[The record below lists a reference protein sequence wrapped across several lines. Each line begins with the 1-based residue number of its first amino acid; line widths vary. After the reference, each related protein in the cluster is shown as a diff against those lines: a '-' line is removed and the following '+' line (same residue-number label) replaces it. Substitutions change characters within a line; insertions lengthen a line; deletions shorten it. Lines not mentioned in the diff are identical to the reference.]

1 MEYQDYKQE
10 WEDFFTTQMRFAFN
24 SATIDMSRVS
34 DEEPLDLAEAIVTR
48 LITNFA
54 DKNSFGRFHR
64 AMVVNDWADQ
74 FVRKDLIDKA
84 IALIEKT
91 RKDDK
96 NEKQ

>member
-10 WEDFFTTQMRFAFN
+10 WDDFFTTPMRFAFN

-34 DEEPLDLAEAIVTR
+34 DEEPLDLAEAIVSR

-54 DKNSFGRFHR
+54 NKNSFGRFHR
-64 AMVVNDWADQ
+64 AMVVNEWADQ
-74 FVRKDLIDKA
+74 FVRKDLIERA

-91 RKDDK
+91 RKEDK
-96 NEKQ
+96 DE

>member
-1 MEYQDYKQE
+1 MEYQDYKFE
-10 WEDFFTTQMRFAFN
+10 WEEFFTTQMRFAFN

-34 DEEPLDLAEAIVTR
+34 NEEPLDLAEAIVTR

-74 FVRKDLIDKA
+74 FVRKDLIEKA

-96 NEKQ
+96 NG

>member
-10 WEDFFTTQMRFAFN
+10 WEDFFTTPMRFSFN

-34 DEEPLDLAEAIVTR
+34 DEEPLDLAEAIVSR

-54 DKNSFGRFHR
+54 NRNSFGRFHR
-64 AMVVNDWADQ
+64 AMVVNEWADQ
-74 FVRKDLIDKA
+74 FVRKDLIERA

-91 RKDDK
+91 RKDDC
-96 NEKQ
+96 NE

>member
-1 MEYQDYKQE
+1 MEYQDYKQD

-34 DEEPLDLAEAIVTR
+34 DEEPLDLAEAIVSR
-48 LITNFA
+48 LITKFA
-54 DKNSFGRFHR
+54 HKNSFGRYHR
-64 AMVVNDWADQ
+64 YMVVEEWAEQ
-74 FVRKDLIDKA
+74 FVHKDLIDRA

-96 NEKQ
+96 NG

>member
-34 DEEPLDLAEAIVTR
+34 DEEPLDLAEAIVSR

-54 DKNSFGRFHR
+54 NKNSFGRFHR
-64 AMVVNDWADQ
+64 AMVVNEWADQ
-74 FVRKDLIDKA
+74 FVRKDLIERA

-91 RKDDK
+91 REEAKK
-96 NEKQ
+96 

>member
-34 DEEPLDLAEAIVTR
+34 NEEPLDLAEAIVTR